1 MMQLQDSVTG
11 MAETMTRFIED
22 LNAWRHS
29 VDRRIPPASGLDTNQ
44 PSSQA
49 TFTVPQREHSL
60 HRSSFHRVNSMKAES
75 PTVPPSHMSPVSAQA
90 STPIKHESVVTTN
103 HHPAATAE
111 SVKTDRSGLS
121 TKERDQL
128 LAMDK
133 PRLQSDHTTPA
144 HNLLTEW
151 KSMDV
156 FWQGVDY
163 LRRIDDKGHK
173 VSDYPMLLEQ
183 SRGLIRVWGVGEGQ
197 DVNHGAQGPA
207 DPENSDPDA
216 PSPAPAREGLW
227 GHPPSEHSSPN
238 GIGGGTP
245 RDRSYSEGG
254 MGPDGRPNFESKEM
268 DRLLESYL
276 THIHTLHPFLNP
288 SKLRKMVRDFSE
300 QYSPDAKPAST
311 ATMAA
316 NQLYH
321 GTKRKRSSSAFGE
334 PYSHRGAIE
343 RSLRNA
349 IVLLVLALGKVC
361 SYKHPLPAPRSDRH
375 GTWGTL
381 RESSHSLPNG
391 SFDSDTSD
399 DTRPRNVDILPGMAY
414 FSYATDIL
422 GNQHGGNTVA
432 HAQAMILASLYL
444 NQFARVLESWSWIN
458 SACRITMILIKA

>member
-1 MMQLQDSVTG
+1 MELQASVNH
-11 MAETMTRFIED
+11 MAETMTKFMED
-22 LNAWRHS
+22 LNAWRHN
-29 VDRRIPPASGLDTNQ
+29 VDRRLPPAPGLDTTQ
-44 PSSQA
+44 PSPQA
-49 TFTVPQREHSL
+49 SFIVPQREHSL
-60 HRSSFHRVNSMKAES
+60 HRSSFHRVNSNKAEES
-75 PTVPPSHMSPVSAQA
+75 PIVPPSHMSPVNTQA
-90 STPIKHESVVTTN
+90 STPIKHESVASTS

-111 SVKTDRSGLS
+111 STETVRSGLS

-151 KSMDV
+151 KAMEAFSL
-156 FWQGVDY
+156 GVDY
-163 LRRIDDKGHK
+163 LERIKAKDHK

-197 DVNHGAQGPA
+197 DANDGAHGA
-207 DPENSDPDA
+207 DPESSDHDA

-245 RDRSYSEGG
+245 RDHPYSEGG
-254 MGPDGRPNFESKEM
+254 LGPDGKPNFESKEM
-268 DRLLESYL
+268 ERLLDSYM
-276 THIHTLHPFLNP
+276 THMHTLHPI
-288 SKLRKMVRDFSE
+288 RDFSK
-300 QYSPDAKPAST
+300 QYSPDAKPDSA
-311 ATMAA
+311 ATIAIH
-316 NQLYH
+316 H

-334 PYSHRGAIE
+334 PHSSRGAIE

-361 SYKHPLPAPRSDRH
+361 SHKGPLPAPQSDRH

-381 RESSHSLPNG
+381 RESSHSIPNG

-399 DTRPRNVDILPGMAY
+399 ETRPRNVDILPGMAY

-432 HAQAMILASLYL
+432 HAQANILASLYV

-458 SACRITMILIKA
+458 SACRITMVLIKA